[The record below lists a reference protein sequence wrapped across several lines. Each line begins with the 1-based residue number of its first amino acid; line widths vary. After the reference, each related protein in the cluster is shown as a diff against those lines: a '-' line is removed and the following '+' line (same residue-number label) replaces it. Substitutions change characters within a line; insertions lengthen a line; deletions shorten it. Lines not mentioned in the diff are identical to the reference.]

1 MYILLAR
8 LAKKYPFFVMLI
20 ILIKQNTLSLLRIR
34 KKNLVW
40 FYDLSH
46 IVLIK
51 IVKNKLLN
59 NIEQNFK
66 NLVLTGPFKGL
77 SIDARSY
84 TPSQILGMYE
94 HEIHTLLENKIL
106 KKKYKCLINLGV
118 ANGYYFLGFL
128 KYGNFSKGVAIDIN
142 TVHLTQSKN
151 L

>member
-1 MYILLAR
+1 MYTPKAR
-8 LAKKYPFFVMLI
+8 FAAKYPFFVMLF